1 MGEAEEQFNSVEQKP
16 KIGIWILTIVIVG
29 VLVVGGYYWLS
40 SEQLK
45 EYTGS
50 IDNITLAVATMEST
64 TLVRVALEKG
74 YFEEQG
80 LNIIKT
86 TEHGVGKLALL
97 EVLGGRADIATASET
112 PVVEASFDR
121 EDFKI
126 FATMH
131 ESSTNVKLI
140 ALKDHGIISA
150 QDLEGKKIATTV
162 GTVGHFFLYL
172 FLLHAGIRIEDI
184 ELIDVEPLALVEMLQ
199 AGEIDAFSI
208 REPYVFRAKKL
219 LGDEAVVFI
228 RDDIYIAT
236 FNMIASSEFI
246 ENNPEI
252 IVRFLRALLKAE
264 KFVEDSREESVSIVS
279 MALQV
284 DKNYLDS
291 TWEESEFTLSLSQGL
306 LITMEDQ
313 ARGLIKNNLTDAIK
327 VPNYLDYIYVDAL
340 EKIKPEGVS
349 IIR

>member
-1 MGEAEEQFNSVEQKP
+1 
-16 KIGIWILTIVIVG
+16 
-29 VLVVGGYYWLS
+29 
-40 SEQLK
+40 
-45 EYTGS
+45 
-50 IDNITLAVATMEST
+50 
-64 TLVRVALEKG
+64 
-74 YFEEQG
+74 
-80 LNIIKT
+80 
-86 TEHGVGKLALL
+86 
-97 EVLGGRADIATASET
+97 
-112 PVVEASFDR
+112 
-121 EDFKI
+121 
-126 FATMH
+126 
-131 ESSTNVKLI
+131 
-140 ALKDHGIISA
+140 
-150 QDLEGKKIATTV
+150 
-162 GTVGHFFLYL
+162 
-172 FLLHAGIRIEDI
+172 
-184 ELIDVEPLALVEMLQ
+184 MLQ